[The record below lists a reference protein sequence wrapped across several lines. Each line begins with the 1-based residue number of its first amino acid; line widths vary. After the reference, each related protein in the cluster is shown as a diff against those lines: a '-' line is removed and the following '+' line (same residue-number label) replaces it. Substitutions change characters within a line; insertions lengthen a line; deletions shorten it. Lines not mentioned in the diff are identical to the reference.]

1 MFARVIGCGTGR
13 ILIILV
19 ATSTYFEKTTR
30 SDVRTNSFETDHRFS
45 ETHME
50 HAEHSATVILR
61 DWQRELVDV
70 VLSTPD
76 SHAIHWAWE
85 PAGNVGKTFLARHL
99 MFLHNANIV
108 QLMKKD
114 DMLHMLSKCITTTTR
129 VIVFDLVRAAEHGEV
144 DVVYEVIEM
153 IKDQYLCSGK
163 YDSTSKH
170 LAPMHV
176 IVFANFAPDTTMMSA
191 DRWNVHEIGSVA
203 ASSPPVVPLSMLALA
218 SAADDAR
225 ASSPPPRAASS
236 PLNPTTPSRPAARGS
251 RRRA

>member
-1 MFARVIGCGTGR
+1 MFTIMKD
-13 ILIILV
+13 
-19 ATSTYFEKTTR
+19 FEKTTR
-30 SDVRTNSFETDHRFS
+30 SDVRTIFFEPDHRFS
-45 ETHME
+45 EMHME
-50 HAEHSATVILR
+50 LAEHYATVILR
-61 DWQRELVDV
+61 DWQREIVDV
-70 VLSTPD
+70 VLSAPN
-76 SHAIHWAWE
+76 SRAAHWAWD
-85 PAGNVGKTFLARHL
+85 AVGNVGKTFLERHL
-99 MFLHNANIV
+99 MFHHDAIVV

-114 DMLHMLSKCITTTTR
+114 DMLHMLSKSITKKTR

-170 LAPMHV
+170 LQKMHV

-191 DRWNVHEIGSVA
+191 DRWHVHEIGSVA
-203 ASSPPVVPLSMLALA
+203 ASSPPVMPSPLP
-218 SAADDAR
+218 DDAR

>member
-1 MFARVIGCGTGR
+1 MGFLYISWAR
-13 ILIILV
+13 
-19 ATSTYFEKTTR
+19 Y
-30 SDVRTNSFETDHRFS
+30 
-45 ETHME
+45 
-50 HAEHSATVILR
+50 AELR
-61 DWQRELVDV
+61 DNESGSLGSAADRFERGRGIVPVIYHHGGRHHD
-70 VLSTPD
+70 
-76 SHAIHWAWE
+76 AI
-85 PAGNVGKTFLARHL
+85 V
-99 MFLHNANIV
+99 V

-191 DRWNVHEIGSVA
+191 DRWHVHEIGSVA
-203 ASSPPVVPLSMLALA
+203 ASSPPVMPLSMLALA

-236 PLNPTTPSRPAARGS
+236 PLNPTTPSRPARGG